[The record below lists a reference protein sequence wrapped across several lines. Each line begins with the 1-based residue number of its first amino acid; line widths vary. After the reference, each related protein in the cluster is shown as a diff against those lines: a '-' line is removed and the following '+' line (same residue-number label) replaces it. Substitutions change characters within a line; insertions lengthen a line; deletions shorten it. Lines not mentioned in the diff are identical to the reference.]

1 MRIGMGYDVHR
12 LVEGRKLIL
21 GGVEI
26 PFEKGL
32 LGHSDADVLVHAL
45 MDAILGAMAMRDIG
59 YHFPD
64 TDEAY
69 RGISS
74 LLLLARV
81 KELRDDAGY
90 TLGNADITLMADRPK
105 IAPYIDA
112 MTRSLARTL
121 EVSPDAIG
129 IKATTTEGLGFVG
142 RGEGMAAQAV
152 VLLEKRRRDLG
163 DA

>member
-32 LGHSDADVLVHAL
+32 LGHSDADVMIHAL

-59 YHFPD
+59 YQFPD
-64 TDEAY
+64 NDVAY
-69 RGISS
+69 KDISS
-74 LLLLARV
+74 VILLARV
-81 KELRDDAGY
+81 KGLMDGAGY
-90 TLGNADITLMADRPK
+90 ELVNADITLMAEQPK
-105 IAPYIDA
+105 IAPYIGA
-112 MTRSLARTL
+112 MTRSLAHTL
-121 EVSPDAIG
+121 QVSPDAIG

-152 VLLEKRRRDLG
+152 VLLQKMKLER
-163 DA
+163 

>member
-69 RGISS
+69 RDISS
-74 LLLLARV
+74 MVLLARV
-81 KELRDDAGY
+81 KALMDGAGY
-90 TLGNADITLMADRPK
+90 ALGNADITLMAERPK

-112 MTRSLARTL
+112 MTQSIAHTL

-152 VLLEKRRRDLG
+152 VLIEKKRRDFG

>member
-1 MRIGMGYDVHR
+1 MMRIGMGYDVHR

-21 GGVEI
+21 GGIEI
-26 PFEKGL
+26 PYEKGL

-69 RGISS
+69 RDISS
-74 LLLLARV
+74 MVLLARV
-81 KELRDDAGY
+81 KAMMDDAGY
-90 TLGNADITLMADRPK
+90 ELGNADITLMAERPK

-112 MTRSLARTL
+112 MTESIANAL

-129 IKATTTEGLGFVG
+129 IKATTTDGLGFVG

-152 VLLEKRRRDLG
+152 VLIEKRR
-163 DA
+163 

>member
-69 RGISS
+69 RDISS
-74 LLLLARV
+74 MVLLARV
-81 KELRDDAGY
+81 KELMDDAGY
-90 TLGNADITLMADRPK
+90 TLGNADITLMAERPK

>member
-32 LGHSDADVLVHAL
+32 LGHSDADVLIHAL

-64 TDEAY
+64 NDEAY

-74 LLLLARV
+74 LVLLARV
-81 KELRDDAGY
+81 KAMMDDTGYELS
-90 TLGNADITLMADRPK
+90 NADITLMAERPK
-105 IAPYIDA
+105 VAPYIEA
-112 MTRSLARTL
+112 MTRSIARTL
-121 EVSPDAIG
+121 KVSPDAIG

-152 VLLEKRRRDLG
+152 VLLEKRKVKKS
-163 DA
+163 

>member
-1 MRIGMGYDVHR
+1 MMRIGMGYDVHR

-74 LLLLARV
+74 MVLLARV
-81 KELRDDAGY
+81 KRMMDDAGY
-90 TLGNADITLMADRPK
+90 ELGNADITLMAERPK

-112 MTRSLARTL
+112 MTQSLAHTL

-152 VLLEKRRRDLG
+152 VLLEKRKEKES
-163 DA
+163 

>member
-32 LGHSDADVLVHAL
+32 LGHSDADVLIHAL

-64 TDEAY
+64 NDEAY

-74 LLLLARV
+74 LVLLARV
-81 KELRDDAGY
+81 KAMMDDTGYELS
-90 TLGNADITLMADRPK
+90 NADITLMAERPK
-105 IAPYIDA
+105 VAPYIEA
-112 MTRSLARTL
+112 MTRSIARTL
-121 EVSPDAIG
+121 KVSPDAIG

-152 VLLEKRRRDLG
+152 VLLEKRKEKKS
-163 DA
+163 